1 MSSSQLRTD
10 ANKFAILS
18 ECQKKSVNPLQSSSK
33 VKNQVLQKNG
43 HTITVE
49 RLDDHSPVG
58 SFGNRKFS
66 DGQFELNVS

>member
-1 MSSSQLRTD
+1 MSSSQLNTD

-18 ECQKKSVNPLQSSSK
+18 ECQKKAVNPLQGSSK

-49 RLDDHSPVG
+49 RLEDHSPAG
-58 SFGNRKFS
+58 SFGTRKYS
-66 DGQFELNVS
+66 DGQ